1 MTPVTRIVAI
11 ATIAIT
17 LIGAVVMW
25 MYLQRENEKLPVL
38 GNPGHQA
45 GPFRF
50 TNQYGQVMTSD
61 SVRGKVQV
69 VEFFFTTCP
78 GICKVMNKN
87 LKEVYQTYKDDSRF
101 VILSHTVNPED
112 DSVPV
117 LKRYADSI
125 GAVGD
130 SWQLMTGPKKE
141 LYHTAKMEYLL
152 GLGDPELANMSNE
165 FIHTEYIA
173 LLDQDRQ
180 IRGFYDATKKDAID
194 KLRKDIDLLLS
205 EY

>member
-17 LIGAVVMW
+17 FIGALAMW
-25 MYLQRENEKLPVL
+25 MFMQRENQKLPVL
-38 GNPGHQA
+38 GNPGHSA
-45 GPFRF
+45 GAFRF
-50 TNQYGQVMTSD
+50 TNQYGQIITTD
-61 SVRGKVQV
+61 SVRDKVQV

-87 LKEVYQTYKDDSRF
+87 LKEIYQTFKDEPRF

-125 GAVGD
+125 GATGR
-130 SWQLMTGPKKE
+130 SWYFMTGPKTA

-165 FIHTEYIA
+165 FIHTEYVA
-173 LLDQDRQ
+173 LVDQDRQ
-180 IRGFYDATKKDAID
+180 IRGFYDATKKDAIN
-194 KLRKDIDLLLS
+194 KLRKDIDLLLT
-205 EY
+205 EF